1 MENKKSLDLIQTIK
15 IMELRLETWERQKAG
30 QKASGKRVDVCLIA
44 SIVDIK
50 DDIKTMKRALRL
62 INNYNH
68 MFELPLI
75 EVA

>member
-1 MENKKSLDLIQTIK
+1 MEKKSMNIVQTIK

-30 QKASGKRVDVCLIA
+30 QNASGKRVDVCLIA